1 MSKNSGLVW
10 KTWSNLILLVGVGNP
25 QGWHGHSHGLHCCE
39 DVLENQFGIGASVFL
54 RESLSMDDPH
64 LLDKC
69 SFPALPRAYQQT
81 TVRWVK
87 NIRHKEAVYTKHVTG
102 AEKKE
107 WFMIK
112 KKKNEEKGVMFIS
125 INRLQAHAAHHGML
139 TILLRMRQP
148 NVSGVCHKRTN
159 WKSLSQGV

>member
-10 KTWSNLILLVGVGNP
+10 KTWSNLILLVGIGNP

-54 RESLSMDDPH
+54 RKSLSMDDPH

-87 NIRHKEAVYTKHVTG
+87 NIRHEEAVYTKHVTG
-102 AEKKE
+102 VQN
-107 WFMIK
+107 WMIHD
-112 KKKNEEKGVMFIS
+112 KNERKRSDVYFHQLTAGPHGTPWNVNNPVKNEAAE
-125 INRLQAHAAHHGML
+125 RL
-139 TILLRMRQP
+139 R
-148 NVSGVCHKRTN
+148 C
-159 WKSLSQGV
+159 LSRADKLKKPVAGCVA